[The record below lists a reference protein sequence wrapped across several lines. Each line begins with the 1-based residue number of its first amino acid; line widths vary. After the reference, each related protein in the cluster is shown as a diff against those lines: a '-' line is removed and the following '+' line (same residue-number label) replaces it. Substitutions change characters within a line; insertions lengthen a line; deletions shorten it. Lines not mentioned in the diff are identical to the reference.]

1 MIQALLRST
10 KLSDVMTKPVITVK
24 SIDEF
29 HVVWEKMDM
38 YDIRHLP
45 VVNDLG
51 CLIGLITERSL
62 YKIHSPRK
70 LEDGSWY
77 YDRDLLNSFIL
88 SKVMTANPFALKPSN
103 TLFEAM
109 KAMTEF
115 KYGCIPIVD
124 DHLVVVGIITR
135 NNIIKFFLNHA

>member
-1 MIQALLRST
+1 
-10 KLSDVMTKPVITVK
+10 MTKPVITV
-24 SIDEF
+24 STEDAF
-29 HVVWEKMDM
+29 HVVWEKMDV

-45 VVNDLG
+45 VVNHLG
-51 CLIGLITERSL
+51 CLVGLITERNL

-77 YDRDLLNSFIL
+77 YDSDLLDGFIL
-88 SKVMTANPFALKPSN
+88 TKVMVQAPFTLSPDN
-103 TLFEAM
+103 TLLDVM
-109 KAMTEF
+109 KAMTQF

-124 DHLVVVGIITR
+124 KNLIPQGIITR

>member
-1 MIQALLRST
+1 
-10 KLSDVMTKPVITVK
+10 MTKPIVSVGNQE
-24 SIDEF
+24 EF
-29 HVVWEKMDM
+29 HVVWERMAT

-45 VVNDLG
+45 VIDHMGSVVG
-51 CLIGLITERSL
+51 VITERSL

-77 YDRDLLNSFIL
+77 YDRELLDGFIL
-88 SKVMTANPFALKPSN
+88 TKVMSQDPFTLRPDN
-103 TLFEAM
+103 TLADAM
-109 KAMTEF
+109 KAVIQF

-124 DHLVVVGIITR
+124 KNNVPVGIITR